1 MRMMSSKLCR
11 WGFLSTASIGRKN
24 WQAVRDAGNAVVTAV
39 ASRNAAAAQKFID
52 ECQAEC
58 PMPQAPQALGSYEA
72 LIGSPDVDAVYVPLP
87 TGLRKEWILRA
98 AKAGKH
104 VLIEKPAGDSAADVE
119 EMIAACRAS
128 NVQFMDGVMFMHADR
143 LKKMR
148 QTLDAGAVGDIR
160 RITAQFSFHGG
171 EEFVRSNIR
180 THSVLESMGALG
192 DLGWYT
198 SRFILWAMDY
208 DMPLSLSARMHSEMQ
223 HPDSPGSVPAELSAE
238 LVFKGGVSAAMH
250 CSFVAE
256 HCQLAMVGGT
266 KGYLTLRDFVLPFQ
280 GTGLDYEVLNS
291 AFVASGCS
299 FTMEPRITRHTGNE
313 PTSNAPG
320 SQEAN
325 MMHTFSANVLGG
337 VPDPFWP
344 EVTLKTQ
351 RILDACLWS
360 ARNDGARVTF

>member
-1 MRMMSSKLCR
+1 MGLMSNKLCR

-24 WQAVRDAGNAVVTAV
+24 WQAVRDAGNAAVVAV
-39 ASRNAAAAQKFID
+39 ASRSAAAAEKFID

-58 PMPQAPQALGSYEA
+58 PIPERPKALGSYEA
-72 LIGSPDVDAVYVPLP
+72 LIDSPEVDAIYVPLP
-87 TGLRKEWILRA
+87 TGLRKGWVLRA
-98 AKAGKH
+98 ARAGKH

-119 EMIAACRAS
+119 EMIAACDAS
-128 NVQFMDGVMFMHADR
+128 HVQFMDGVMFMHTER
-143 LKKMR
+143 LQKMR
-148 QTLDAGAVGDIR
+148 KTLDEGAIGQVR

-171 EEFVRSNIR
+171 EEFVKSNIR

-198 SRFILWAMDY
+198 SRFILWAMKY
-208 DMPLSLSARMHSEMQ
+208 EMPLSLSARMHSEMQ
-223 HPDSPGSVPAELSAE
+223 HPDSPGPVPAELSAE
-238 LVFKGGVSAAMH
+238 LVFQGGVSAAMH

-291 AFVASGCS
+291 AFVANGCQ
-299 FTMEPRITRHTGNE
+299 FAMESRITRHAGKE
-313 PTSNAPG
+313 PTNNAPG

-325 MMHTFSANVLGG
+325 LLKTFSANVLAGS
-337 VPDPFWP
+337 PDPFWP

-351 RILDACLWS
+351 RLLDACLHS
-360 ARNDGARVTF
+360 ARHDGVRVTF